1 MHIDDLVALYLL
13 ALYPEWQTR
22 VAEEAQTQ
30 IDPKKIEFSV
40 MSKLRLSRE
49 PDRVE
54 EEEGELRY
62 FVRYDPA
69 AVRDDGNAPADAG
82 TDEEDSALERLD
94 RDVASLS

>member
-1 MHIDDLVALYLL
+1 MDVVDILVSIVVVTILVTIIL
-13 ALYPEWQTR
+13 AIVTY
-22 VAEEAQTQ
+22 VAY
-30 IDPKKIEFSV
+30 
-40 MSKLRLSRE
+40 KLRLSRE